1 LEDEETV
8 RNRPSRKKE
17 EICERET
24 CMHNIESQALNMF

>member
-24 CMHNIESQALNMF
+24 CMHIESQALNMF